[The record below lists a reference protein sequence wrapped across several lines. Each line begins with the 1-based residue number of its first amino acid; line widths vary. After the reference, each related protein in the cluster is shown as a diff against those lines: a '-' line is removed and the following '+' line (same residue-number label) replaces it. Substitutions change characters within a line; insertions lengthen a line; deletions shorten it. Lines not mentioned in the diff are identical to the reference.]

1 VNASVNSRQLT
12 NLTVV
17 TKLSLKDVLGKIQEE
32 LRKREIVHEEVQ
44 RNMRRATRLSKQAI
58 LFTHQE
64 RFIDAR
70 KLLTE
75 AEELFSK
82 LRKVSRNYPDM
93 FYSGMVDAAFQEYAE
108 AHTLLC
114 LIKEDEFVDPEEL
127 KIPSISYVLGLADV
141 IGELRRR
148 ALDSLRKGD
157 VKTAEKCLQ
166 TMEQIYV
173 ELMAMDEAY
182 MLVPGLRRKSDV
194 ARHVIESSRGDITIE
209 ARRSTLEDC
218 MKNLEKIVKL
228 QKKKR

>member
-1 VNASVNSRQLT
+1 
-12 NLTVV
+12 
-17 TKLSLKDVLGKIQEE
+17 VLGKIQEE

-64 RFIDAR
+64 RFAEAQ
-70 KLLTE
+70 KLLKE
-75 AEELFSK
+75 AKELFSK
-82 LRKVSRNYPDM
+82 LRKVSKNYPDM
-93 FYSGMVDAAFQEYAE
+93 FYSGIVDQAFQEYAE
-108 AHTLLC
+108 AHTLLH
-114 LIKEDEFVDPEEL
+114 LVREDKFVDPEEL
-127 KIPSISYVLGLADV
+127 GIPAVSFVLGLADV

-166 TMEQIYV
+166 IMEQIYV

-228 QKKKR
+228 QKKKKR